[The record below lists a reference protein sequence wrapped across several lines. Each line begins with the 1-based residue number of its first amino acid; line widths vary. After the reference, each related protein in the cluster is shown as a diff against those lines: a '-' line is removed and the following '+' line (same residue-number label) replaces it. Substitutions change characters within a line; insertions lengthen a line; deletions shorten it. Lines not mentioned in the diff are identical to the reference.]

1 MDCSGFPVLGSE
13 FLVSETWIPDPFSGR
28 NLSSFN
34 DLLIEIHDEEKF
46 CSNSLSVNYKLKKL
60 KL

>member
-13 FLVSETWIPDPFSGR
+13 FLVSETWIQDSFSGR

-34 DLLIEIHDEEKF
+34 DLFIEIHDEENF
-46 CSNSLSVNYKLKKL
+46 
-60 KL
+60 